1 MYYEKYKKYKS
12 KYLNLLMKGG
22 ANSEFSQTEPITLK
36 IAGNSN
42 YEIDSKDTRIFN
54 YYLYKSIKEN
64 GWSSNRIDYDC
75 TITLVKE
82 RRWSKYWMLAGIEI
96 TCNYCIPETITDKGT
111 KTTNPIKTKLY
122 GFDLN
127 DTVKT
132 PISEFKE
139 FIKTKIEE
147 NKNFK
152 VLEDLQITITPIKD
166 NILKANLKI
175 TCKDKDKDKEVVF
188 IDQEIT
194 YCNKGDPNCNP
205 DVITK
210 WT

>member
-22 ANSEFSQTEPITLK
+22 ANSESIPEPITLK

-42 YEIDSKDTRIFN
+42 YEMNSEDTRIFN
-54 YYLYKSIKEN
+54 YYLYKSIKINNYQTSRQE
-64 GWSSNRIDYDC
+64 YHC
-75 TITLVKE
+75 TITLVEKG
-82 RRWSKYWMLAGIEI
+82 WWPWPKYWMLAGIEI
-96 TCNYCIPETITDKGT
+96 ICNYCKPESITYEGT
-111 KTTNPIKTKLY
+111 KFTNPIETRLY
-122 GFDLN
+122 GFDLS

-132 PISEFKE
+132 PIPKFKE
-139 FIKTKIEE
+139 FVETKIKE

-152 VLEDLQITITPIKD
+152 VFENLQITITPIKD
-166 NILKANLKI
+166 NILKAILKI
-175 TCKDKDKDKEVVF
+175 TYKEKDKEIVF

-194 YCNKGDPNCNP
+194 YCKKGERNCNP